1 MKICGIV
8 AEYNPFHRGHAH
20 QLAAVRRAWGEDCAL
35 VCCMSG
41 DFVQRGEAAVLPKHA
56 RARAAVREGADLVL
70 ELPAPYALRSAEGF
84 AQSAV
89 DILAGLGV
97 VDRLS
102 FGAEDADASAL
113 TGIADVLLEHATVQE
128 TLAQLKT
135 GISYAAARERALYA
149 VIREQAA
156 LLQKPNNILA
166 VEYCKEL
173 RRRALDWEILPIPR
187 VGAGHDEA
195 GTGDGPLSASAIRL
209 LLRGG
214 DIRQTLDALPLGSAD
229 VLRTE
234 LDRGRALLDTD
245 RLECAMLP
253 ALSGLGA
260 ADLAALPGA
269 AEGLENR
276 LLAAIHR
283 GRSLAEIAEQA
294 KTKRYALARLRR
306 MLFCAYL
313 GITRE
318 DAETPPPYVRVL
330 AFNDRGREVLR
341 LARKRA
347 ALPLVT
353 KPAHASELSP
363 RAARIFAL
371 ESRACDLYSLALPA
385 WRDIPWGQDWRED
398 AVFVRAE
405 EMARFSPKNC
415 GFSLGSP

>member
-20 QLAAVRRAWGEDCAL
+20 HLAAIRRAWGEDCAL

-41 DFVQRGEAAVLPKHA
+41 DFVQRGEAAVLPKHL
-56 RARAAVREGADLVL
+56 RARAAVRAGADLVL

-84 AQSAV
+84 VQSAV

-97 VDRLS
+97 VDSLS
-102 FGAEDADASAL
+102 FGAENADAAAL
-113 TGIADVLLEHATVQE
+113 TEIAEVLLEHATVQE

-149 VIREQAA
+149 VIREKAA

-166 VEYCKEL
+166 VEYCKAVK
-173 RRRALDWEILPIPR
+173 RRGLSWDLLPVSR

-195 GTGDGPLSASAIRL
+195 GTEDGPLSASAIRL

-214 DIRQTLDALPLGSAD
+214 DIVQALDALPSGSAD
-229 VLRTE
+229 VLRTGI
-234 LDRGRALLDTD
+234 DRGMALLDTG
-245 RLECAMLP
+245 RLECAMLS
-253 ALSGLGA
+253 ALSGLDA
-260 ADLAALPGA
+260 EALASLPDA

-306 MLFCAYL
+306 MLFCAWL
-313 GITRE
+313 GITRA

-330 AFNDRGREVLR
+330 AFSNRGREVLR

-347 ALPLVT
+347 QLPLVT

-363 RAARIFAL
+363 EAARIFAL
-371 ESRACDLYSLALPA
+371 ESRACDLYALSLPA

-398 AVFVRAE
+398 AIFVRAE
-405 EMARFSPKNC
+405 EILRFSPEISDFPVGN
-415 GFSLGSP
+415 P